1 MGVSEEDYLTEEASW
16 PLLMNFGGGLTVT
29 VSVVDPV
36 PPLNLSV
43 AGIIVVVSPSE
54 SGCKIGERTFPGDKV
69 TGMPLLYPHHNPI
82 FAVLITRNT
91 VSIALHQGGGQGL
104 LDKTAW
110 DAYRIA
116 FCAPVQR

>member
-16 PLLMNFGGGLTVT
+16 SLFMDFGGGLTVT

-43 AGIIVVVSPSE
+43 AGIIVVVLPSE
-54 SGCKIGERTFPGDKV
+54 SGCKIGERTFPGNKV
-69 TGMPLLYPHHNPI
+69 TGMPPRVLLYPHHNPI

-91 VSIALHQGGGQGL
+91 VSIALHQGGG
-104 LDKTAW
+104 
-110 DAYRIA
+110 
-116 FCAPVQR
+116 